1 MTNNHSSGIL
11 LHNPNFAAEKVFDAN
26 MQNYGFL
33 FQKNIAKR
41 MTVMAGGDESMKE
54 INLFIRPEKLE
65 ILKKILVDGYHC
77 GGMTVLNSMGCGN
90 QKGFTDEFRGVR
102 TNVNLLPKLKVEVI
116 VDDKDVDP
124 IVSEVCEKIATGMVG
139 DGKIIVKNV
148 EDVIRIRTQE
158 RGVDAI

>member
-1 MTNNHSSGIL
+1 
-11 LHNPNFAAEKVFDAN
+11 
-26 MQNYGFL
+26 
-33 FQKNIAKR
+33 
-41 MTVMAGGDESMKE
+41 MKE

-65 ILKKILVDGYHC
+65 TVKKVLVDDYHC

-90 QKGFTDEFRGVR
+90 QKGFTDEYRGTR

-124 IVSEVCEKIATGMVG
+124 IVTDICNKIATGIVG

-158 RGVDAI
+158 RGPEAI